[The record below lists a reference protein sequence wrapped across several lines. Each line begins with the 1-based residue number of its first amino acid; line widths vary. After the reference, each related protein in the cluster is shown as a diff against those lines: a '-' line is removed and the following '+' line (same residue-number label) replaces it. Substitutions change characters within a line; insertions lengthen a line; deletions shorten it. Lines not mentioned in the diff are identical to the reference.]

1 MIQVIFTPLSVE
13 MKGHAHYANA
23 GQDIVC
29 AAASAIAISLI
40 QAIEKFVAKQDV
52 IFTDDE
58 GYLYFELKSE
68 QQPAMTLLQSMKDT
82 LNELATQYPK
92 QIRVK
97 ENLIKWW
104 N

>member
-1 MIQVIFTPLSVE
+1 MIQVAFTPLSVE

-40 QAIEKFVAKQDV
+40 QAMNKFIAKQDV
-52 IFTDDE
+52 VLKEQE
-58 GYLYFELKSE
+58 GYLYFEIVKL
-68 QQPAMTLLQSMKDT
+68 QPIAAALLQSMKET
-82 LNELATQYPK
+82 LQELESQFPN

-97 ENLIKWW
+97 ENFIK
-104 N
+104 

>member
-1 MIQVIFTPLSVE
+1 MIQVTFTPLSVE

-40 QAIEKFVAKQDV
+40 QAMNKFVAKQDV
-52 IFTDDE
+52 VLEDDD
-58 GYLYFELKSE
+58 GYLYFEITKL
-68 QQPAMTLLQSMKDT
+68 QPIAAALLLSMKET
-82 LNELATQYPK
+82 LQELESQFPK

-97 ENLIKWW
+97 DKPST
-104 N
+104 

>member
-1 MIQVIFTPLSVE
+1 

-40 QAIEKFVAKQDV
+40 QAMNKFVAKQDV
-52 IFTDDE
+52 VLEDDD
-58 GYLYFELKSE
+58 GYLYFEITKL
-68 QQPAMTLLQSMKDT
+68 QPIAAALLLSMKET
-82 LNELATQYPK
+82 LQELESQFPK

-97 ENLIKWW
+97 DKPST
-104 N
+104 